1 MMNKCLSLSPPDLS
15 PLSLHSLKTRAF
27 LCKVEIIGLTCF
39 GGEKVNDHSKG
50 QSCSEEENKTE
61 ERTEVILS
69 RIRKLESCALDW
81 TRLDRTT
88 YPWRTAK
95 QKQKTRWRACQKVK
109 QVSKIFICNFKQM
122 FSEEN
127 VQVCT
132 WTASIIIF
140 ICLRISYYSFSL

>member
-1 MMNKCLSLSPPDLS
+1 MSLSPPDLS

-27 LCKVEIIGLTCF
+27 LCKGEIIGLTCF
-39 GGEKVNDHSKG
+39 GGEKVSDHSKG
-50 QSCSEEENKTE
+50 QGCSEEENKTE

-69 RIRKLESCALDW
+69 RIRTLDSCALDW

-88 YPWRTAK
+88 EPWRTAK
-95 QKQKTRWRACQKVK
+95 QKQKTRRRACQKVK
-109 QVSKIFICNFKQM
+109 QVSENCICNFKQM

-132 WTASIIIF
+132 
-140 ICLRISYYSFSL
+140 